1 MQSPPTRPP
10 NPFAEW
16 MRQRF
21 PWHPSLLISA
31 GALTGLL
38 GGGLLAALN
47 WELLGQPQQRRQAL
61 RWIAF
66 PGLVVFGALAV
77 TLSAVPMEV
86 SMSLVGLHALLGL
99 GGGLAIYR
107 WQGSA
112 YRAWRVT
119 APNNLDWNYNNSS
132 LYGLIIAFLIA
143 TLFIVGGVD
152 RLLAANARLPF
163 DHGPLSLTHAA
174 TWAQVPFDQEAH
186 CGYLGSECLV
196 RFNHSSQAARIVV
209 ITLPFWGSDDL
220 IEGFAQS
227 MAIDSETNHTV
238 REEARWFEVGGQR
251 AYEALIS
258 MDSPS
263 GTSRN
268 YARTVYVIFDRRLYI
283 FEIDAANELTLRL
296 YEAEF
301 DAMLDSVTFAAS

>member
-16 MRQRF
+16 MRQRS
-21 PWHPSLLISA
+21 PWPPSLLIVG

-38 GGGLLAALN
+38 GVGLFAALN
-47 WELLGQPQQRRQAL
+47 WQLLGQPQQRRQAL
-61 RWIAF
+61 RWIAL
-66 PGLVVFGALAV
+66 PGLLVYGALVVAF
-77 TLSAVPMEV
+77 SMV
-86 SMSLVGLHALLGL
+86 SLDTGASLVGLHALFGL

-107 WQGSA
+107 WQGPA

-119 APNNLDWNYNNSS
+119 ARYEVDLERNNGE
-132 LYGLIIAFLIA
+132 LYGLIIGFLIA
-143 TLFIVGGVD
+143 TLFIVVGAD

-174 TWAQVPFDQEAH
+174 TWAQGPFDQEAH

-209 ITLPFWGSDDL
+209 ITFPFWGSDDL

-238 REEARWFEVGGQR
+238 REEARWLEVGGQR

-283 FEIDAANELTLRL
+283 FEIDAVNELTLRL
-296 YEAEF
+296 YEPEF
-301 DAMLDSVTFAAS
+301 DALLDSVTFAS